1 MKKTTNSKIFS
12 NYILVIISITVVLF
26 FLSSFLITILNSE
39 KIINDFKEKIPVVV
53 FLKENISTIELT
65 QFEKK
70 LKIDEKVY
78 QSESNTGHRNRAIGW
93 MLRNFDIIENDPVG
107 ILENYFKQCS
117 FF

>member
-12 NYILVIISITVVLF
+12 NYVLVIISITVVLF

-70 LKIDEKVY
+70 LKIDVDWEILAEIDYIPINIAERQRRQDGSYECK
-78 QSESNTGHRNRAIGW
+78 RR
-93 MLRNFDIIENDPVG
+93 LRPIFYG
-107 ILENYFKQCS
+107 GAAS
-117 FF
+117 